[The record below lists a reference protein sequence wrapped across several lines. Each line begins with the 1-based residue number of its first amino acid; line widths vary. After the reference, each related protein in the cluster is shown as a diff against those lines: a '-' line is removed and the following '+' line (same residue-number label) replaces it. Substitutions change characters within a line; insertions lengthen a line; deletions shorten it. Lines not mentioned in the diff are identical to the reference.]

1 MVYPKNS
8 AKGKAGENY
17 FAYWILR
24 NFGWPCRLLD
34 IDIGIDAQIEVL
46 NGKNRPTGNCL
57 PVQIKTT
64 ESKELKLQIDTEHLN
79 QWSMMNESVLLV
91 LIDFKTDTPNI
102 YYKEIQCEDV
112 QSKLYDAKLNNI
124 ESKVIWFSEQDLLT
138 MDLKNKITSISY
150 KNLDEITIKN
160 AKHLIV
166 EIEDNKEFFE
176 LESGCWGEFD
186 FSKGE
191 YDSVI
196 ESYDRC
202 CRLNEKIENATI
214 QLSNLSSVCDSI
226 DTALEEFEYF
236 TSGIK
241 NLLCTLFRTD
251 EKYEH
256 RKGLNEAK
264 RHNTLKNLITEA
276 FE

>member
-1 MVYPKNS
+1 MEFPKNS

-46 NGKNRPTGNCL
+46 NGSNRPTGNCL

-91 LIDFKTDTPNI
+91 LVDFGTDSPNI
-102 YYKEIQCEDV
+102 YYKEIQSDDI
-112 QSKLYDAKLNNI
+112 QSKLNDANSNNI
-124 ESKVIWFSEQDLLT
+124 ESKVIWFCEQDLLT
-138 MDLKNKITSISY
+138 KELKNKFTSISY

-160 AKHLIV
+160 AENLIR
-166 EIEDNKEFFE
+166 EIETNKKYFDVKPGF
-176 LESGCWGEFD
+176 WGECD
-186 FSKGE
+186 FNNVDHLG
-191 YDSVI
+191 VI
-196 ESYDRC
+196 DSYDRC
-202 CRLNEKIENATI
+202 CVLNEEIENANI

-236 TSGIK
+236 TSGIENLLRSLSRMDK
-241 NLLCTLFRTD
+241 NLD
-251 EKYEH
+251 H
-256 RKGLNEAK
+256 RSDLNEDQ
-264 RHNTLKNLITEA
+264 RHNRLRNLITKN
-276 FE
+276 F